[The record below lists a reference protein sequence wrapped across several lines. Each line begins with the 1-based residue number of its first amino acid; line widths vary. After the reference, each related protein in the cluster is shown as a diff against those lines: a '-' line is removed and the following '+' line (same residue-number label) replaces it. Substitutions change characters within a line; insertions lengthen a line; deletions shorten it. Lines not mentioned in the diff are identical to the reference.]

1 MNSMILPALRGWRA
15 FTSWLTGRG
24 CRGADN
30 RSRSYRPCLEPLED
44 RWLLST
50 FTVLNNLDS
59 GAGSLRAAIA
69 AANPAGGDTIDFAP
83 GLAGQTITLTSGEL
97 LLDRSLT
104 INGPGADQL
113 AVSGNNASGVF
124 FITAGT
130 VALSGLTI
138 TGGHASS
145 GGGIQ
150 VGQGNTVT
158 IQDCT
163 IANNSA
169 DFSGG
174 GLRNDGGTV
183 TVIDSTISGNT
194 APFSGGI
201 SNNNGSLTLT
211 NTTVSGNS
219 ATGTGLFVP
228 TAGGLANYTFNIGVD
243 APVTL
248 TNCTFSGNT
257 TADAA
262 SADDLASVQQ
272 GGGGAATISLVNT
285 ILAGS
290 AATTQANA
298 VTVGGGMIISLG
310 HNLSSDGSGN
320 LTAAGDL
327 PSTDPLLAPLGNY
340 GGPTLTNALLSGS
353 PAIDA
358 GDNSVAPAT
367 DQRGLARIVN
377 GIIDIGAFEF
387 RGFTISGPAT
397 VAAQQP
403 YTLTLSS
410 PPLGG
415 VHIISWTIR
424 WGDGTIDTLP
434 GDPTIATH
442 VYANAAPNSYQIT
455 ATATTVE
462 FGSVPANSS
471 LLVTVVTP
479 AIAVAQAAVVNPG
492 DSTSLNIP
500 GPTGLTATLTNAGEQ
515 NLTLFVALYQTNPTG
530 VPLSA
535 AVFFDARVSSTLNG
549 QPTPFAPADTT
560 LIITFRFPPTVTNP
574 TLLFFDP
581 LTGTYQPVQSS
592 PPPPG
597 VQLPS
602 SAPGE
607 ITVVFDSKSFPA
619 ITDLGGTVLAVS
631 ISNTPS
637 GARPSDAGA
646 SLAGAAVSTPVTIT
660 TTLSPSVAIALGRQG
675 NGVND
680 AESGLSSPVTFKS
693 SNNLSLNLTASQDSV
708 AAPAVFAVGNEAT
721 LTPEQAAQFV
731 SSLENLKDQ
740 FVQTSEMVIRWASDL
755 AADLADVPPPRD
767 PAVPAEPMKP
777 DSPEDEETTPDISSP
792 STTATRTRSASEGT
806 EVRSVSEGT
815 LVEPAAPAEE
825 SKLAALPAWFWAGLA
840 LVWIPTSDHGA
851 RSWRRRGLRHE
862 ETKR

>member
-1 MNSMILPALRGWRA
+1 
-15 FTSWLTGRG
+15 
-24 CRGADN
+24 
-30 RSRSYRPCLEPLED
+30 
-44 RWLLST
+44 
-50 FTVLNNLDS
+50 
-59 GAGSLRAAIA
+59 
-69 AANPAGGDTIDFAP
+69 
-83 GLAGQTITLTSGEL
+83 
-97 LLDRSLT
+97 
-104 INGPGADQL
+104 
-113 AVSGNNASGVF
+113 
-124 FITAGT
+124 
-130 VALSGLTI
+130 
-138 TGGHASS
+138 
-145 GGGIQ
+145 
-150 VGQGNTVT
+150 VT

-174 GLRNDGGTV
+174 GLRNDAGTV
-183 TVIDSTISGNT
+183 TIIDSTISGNT

-211 NTTVSGNS
+211 NTTVSSNS

-228 TAGGLANYTFNIGVD
+228 TAGGLANYTFNTGVG

-272 GGGGAATISLVNT
+272 PGGGAATISLVNT

-290 AATTQANA
+290 AATTQPNA
-298 VTVGGGMIISLG
+298 VTAGGGMIISLG

-320 LTAAGDL
+320 LTAAGDQ
-327 PSTDPLLAPLGNY
+327 PNTDPLLATLGNY
-340 GGPTLTNALLSGS
+340 GGPTPTHALLSGS

-358 GDNSVAPAT
+358 GDNSVAAAS

-397 VAAQQP
+397 VEAQQP

-424 WGDGTIDTLP
+424 WGDGTIDTLS
-434 GDPTIATH
+434 GDATTATH
-442 VYANAAPNSYQIT
+442 VYANSAAPNSYQIT
-455 ATATTVE
+455 TTTTTVE
-462 FGSVPANSS
+462 LGSVPANSP
-471 LLVTVVTP
+471 LLVTVMTP

-500 GPTGLTATLTNAGEQ
+500 GPTGLTATLTNAGRQ
-515 NLTLFVALYQTNPTG
+515 NLTLFVALYQSNPTG
-530 VPLSA
+530 VPLSS

-549 QPTPFAPADTT
+549 QPTQFAPADTT
-560 LIITFRFPPTVTNP
+560 LIVTFRFPPTVTNP

-581 LTGTYQPVQSS
+581 LTGAYRPVQSS

-597 VQLPS
+597 VQLPNP
-602 SAPGE
+602 APGE

-619 ITDLGGTVLAVS
+619 ITDLGGTVLAIP
-631 ISNTPS
+631 ISNTPA
-637 GARPSDAGA
+637 GDRPSDAGA
-646 SLAGAAVSTPVTIT
+646 SLAGAAISTPATIT

-675 NGVND
+675 DGVND
-680 AESGLSSPVTFKS
+680 AGSGMSSPVTFTS
-693 SNNLSLNLTASQDSV
+693 SNNLSLNLTASQDRV
-708 AAPAVFAVGNEAT
+708 AAPTVFAVGNEAT

-740 FVQTSEMVIRWASDL
+740 FVQTSKMVFRWASDL
-755 AADLADVPPPRD
+755 AAGLADVPPPRD

-777 DSPEDEETTPDISSP
+777 DNPEDEETAPDISSA
-792 STTATRTRSASEGT
+792 STTATRTRSPSEEIPLLALLASLEANSACEET
-806 EVRSVSEGT
+806 EVRRASEGT

-840 LVWIPTSDHGA
+840 LVWILTSDRGA